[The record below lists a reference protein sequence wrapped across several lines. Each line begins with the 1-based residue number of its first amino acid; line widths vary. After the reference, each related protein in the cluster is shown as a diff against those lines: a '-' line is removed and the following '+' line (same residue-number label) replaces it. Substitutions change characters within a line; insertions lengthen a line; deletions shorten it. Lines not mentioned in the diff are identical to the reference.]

1 MGPPINMVPVQ
12 GFFKFT
18 LELLIHKWCVGTVDH
33 IRNTEEKQ
41 DCVYHCGKV
50 SIASCKALEILVKPR
65 TAADHG
71 NDHQDQ
77 SGFQCIQGGT
87 VCEAGSSQSK
97 HGSQHFSYGC
107 RCGLAE
113 KYPADDHGKHGI

>member
-1 MGPPINMVPVQ
+1 MVPVQ

-77 SGFQCIQGGT
+77 SGFQCIQGGA
-87 VCEAGSSQSK
+87 VCEAGSS
-97 HGSQHFSYGC
+97 
-107 RCGLAE
+107 LALDNE
-113 KYPADDHGKHGI
+113 WFTYMISLFPVMYL

>member
-1 MGPPINMVPVQ
+1 MCIRDRINTVSVQ
-12 GFFKFT
+12 NFFRHA

-71 NDHQDQ
+71 NDHQDL
-77 SGFQCIQGGT
+77 SLI
-87 VCEAGSSQSK
+87 
-97 HGSQHFSYGC
+97 H
-107 RCGLAE
+107 
-113 KYPADDHGKHGI
+113 I